1 MLFPN
6 KLLIGLGFHRAAERA
21 TVIRTSGEDI
31 TPESEGCQIGITRL
45 TIQLE
50 KLLHPIRELHHNV
63 NLQCGNYGKS
73 LQAIVAEAVYINQI
87 IRMNG
92 NVVYFFQP
100 VFKDEEF
107 DPSRMECQNLRA
119 IQATCPM
126 ETLDDNN
133 QVIPGDNPHGDPTDI
148 ALVRIVCSNGCV
160 AWRKG
165 GGSYGERLLAEEA
178 ETPDH
183 SLPPELQGVRPR
195 NEFYGRVITNDDG
208 LRTKVVA
215 KVRRSN
221 SSRTSNRLTEFSR
234 RRS

>member
-1 MLFPN
+1 ML
-6 KLLIGLGFHRAAERA
+6 IDLGFHRAAERA
-21 TVIRTSGEDI
+21 TVIRTAGEDI
-31 TPESEGCQIGITRL
+31 TPDSYGCQIGITRL

-50 KLLHPIRELHHNV
+50 KLLHPIRELHHNID
-63 NLQCGNYGKS
+63 LQCGNYTKG
-73 LQAIVAEAVYINQI
+73 LQAIVAEAVYINQM

-107 DPSRMECQNLRA
+107 DPFRMECQNLRA
-119 IQATCPM
+119 IQSTCPM
-126 ETLDDNN
+126 EILDDDN
-133 QVIPGDNPHGDPTDI
+133 QVIPGVDPHGDPTDI

-165 GGSYGERLLAEEA
+165 GGSYGERLLADEA

-195 NEFYGRVITNDDG
+195 NEFYGRVITKDDG

-215 KVRRSN
+215 KVRGFN
-221 SSRTSNRLTEFSR
+221 LSRTSRRLTDLSC